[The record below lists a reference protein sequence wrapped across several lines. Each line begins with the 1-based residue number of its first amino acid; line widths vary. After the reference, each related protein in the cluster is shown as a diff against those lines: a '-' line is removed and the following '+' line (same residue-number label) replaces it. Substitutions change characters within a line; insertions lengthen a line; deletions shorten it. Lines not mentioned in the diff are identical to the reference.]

1 VQNIPLAGWHDLL
14 INKGKTKIMTKR
26 SAKIDIKNTQ
36 VNFNASREVVY
47 WAKKYNTS
55 QQEIQQLFEQTG
67 YSISKTLSLLQQR
80 TQAA

>member
-1 VQNIPLAGWHDLL
+1 
-14 INKGKTKIMTKR
+14 MTKR
-26 SAKIDIKNTQ
+26 SAKIDIRNTQ

>member
-1 VQNIPLAGWHDLL
+1 MIFLL
-14 INKGKTKIMTKR
+14 TYIKKVMVKR
-26 SAKIDIKNTQ
+26 SAKIDNKNTQ
-36 VNFNASREVVY
+36 VNFNASREVMY

-67 YSISKTLSLLQQR
+67 FSISKTLSLLQQR

>member
-1 VQNIPLAGWHDLL
+1 MV
-14 INKGKTKIMTKR
+14 KR

-36 VNFNASREVVY
+36 VNFNASREVMY

-67 YSISKTLSLLQQR
+67 YSISKTLELLQQR

>member
-1 VQNIPLAGWHDLL
+1 MV
-14 INKGKTKIMTKR
+14 KR

-36 VNFNASREVVY
+36 VNFNASREVMY

-67 YSISKTLSLLQQR
+67 FSISKTLSLLQQR

>member
-1 VQNIPLAGWHDLL
+1 
-14 INKGKTKIMTKR
+14 
-26 SAKIDIKNTQ
+26 
-36 VNFNASREVVY
+36 VNFNASREIMY

-67 YSISKTLSLLQQR
+67 YSISKTLSLLQQK

>member
-1 VQNIPLAGWHDLL
+1 MV
-14 INKGKTKIMTKR
+14 KR
-26 SAKIDIKNTQ
+26 SAKIDNKNTQ
-36 VNFNASREVVY
+36 VNFNASREVMY

-67 YSISKTLSLLQQR
+67 YSISKTLELLQQR

>member
-1 VQNIPLAGWHDLL
+1 MV
-14 INKGKTKIMTKR
+14 KR
-26 SAKIDIKNTQ
+26 AAKINNQNTQ
-36 VNFNASREVVY
+36 VNFNASREILY

-67 YSISKTLSLLQQR
+67 YSISKTLTLLQQR